1 MELDQTIR
9 QTRIQVVS
17 GGDIR
22 TEEADALIAAVNSK
36 GRWTGGIDR
45 AIQSVAGNM
54 YHQQAAAAL
63 PLHHCQTVVARGSR
77 SQHRGAFDNV
87 VFVIDDLQSP
97 LRQVVRAGLQAA
109 DSAGMHTVTIPGIRL
124 GVMIG
129 VLEKSMAEVYEET
142 EAGITGYFRHHSST
156 NLRHVKY
163 VLRD

>member
-22 TEEADALIAAVNSK
+22 TEEADALIAAVNSRGK
-36 GRWTGGIDR
+36 WSGGIDR

-54 YHQQAAAAL
+54 YHQQAAASL

-97 LRQVVRAGLQAA
+97 LRQVIRAGLQAA
-109 DSAGMHTVTIPGIRL
+109 DAAGMRTVSIPGIRL
-124 GVMIG
+124 GAKIG
-129 VLEKSMAEVYEET
+129 VFEKSMDEVYEET
-142 EAGITGYFRHHSST
+142 EAGITGYFRQHTST
-156 NLRHVKY
+156 SIHHVKY